1 MVTLYVPG
9 LASVGVG
16 DTIGAEES
24 IDTGARVCDR
34 DGATV
39 SARDGAGDGDGAEV
53 GIDCTSRS
61 PEISTVHAWS

>member
-16 DTIGAEES
+16 DTVGAEES

-34 DGATV
+34 DGARV
-39 SARDGAGDGDGAEV
+39 LAGDGAGDGAEV